1 MTKRSRKTLMIW
13 ALSVLSL
20 VVTAIAYS
28 FLPEEIP
35 MWWNFH
41 GTVLRYAEKNNIWL
55 IASLAAVFAVL
66 FTVLPLID
74 PRNKN
79 YQRFMEYYETF
90 TLVMVVA
97 GDILTGV
104 VISESFRPGKIEVG
118 QLVVL
123 IAGLICMV
131 MGNLMPK
138 IKSNYFIGIRN
149 PWTLSDP
156 DIWNRTHRIGG
167 RIFFIFGLCVT
178 VWALMPVWP
187 LLIYLVSGVALVAI
201 TVVPY
206 LYSYWCFRQNQK
218 KGKLADQQEE
228 ESWSPVMK
236 NLLER
241 RSVRAYTDQMPSHEL
256 LEQIVLAGQ
265 FAPSGKNLQEW
276 HFVVVENPEVLHRL
290 EELLG
295 EELGRPG
302 YHFYGAPVIILCANK
317 KGARNAMADCSAALQ
332 NMMLAAHD
340 LGLGTCWINQFRDV
354 WGNAKVE
361 AYLAQL
367 GLPEGYEVQCST
379 IVGYPAQSPAAPARK
394 PGTVTY
400 VK

>member
-20 VVTAIAYS
+20 VATAIAYS

-41 GTVLRYAEKNNIWL
+41 GTVLHYAEKNNIWL

-97 GDILTGV
+97 GDIITGV

-123 IAGLICMV
+123 IAGLISMV

-167 RIFFIFGLCVT
+167 RIFFIFGLCEAVHIHLEQTTNVKQMRKQIRIIDQKRVT
-178 VWALMPVWP
+178 INMSKHRGDGVIIRQTHKPSLQ
-187 LLIYLVSGVALVAI
+187 SGCETIQRFQLRQHQIGSLVA
-201 TVVPY
+201 
-206 LYSYWCFRQNQK
+206 K
-218 KGKLADQQEE
+218 
-228 ESWSPVMK
+228 
-236 NLLER
+236 
-241 RSVRAYTDQMPSHEL
+241 
-256 LEQIVLAGQ
+256 
-265 FAPSGKNLQEW
+265 
-276 HFVVVENPEVLHRL
+276 RL
-290 EELLG
+290 
-295 EELGRPG
+295 
-302 YHFYGAPVIILCANK
+302 
-317 KGARNAMADCSAALQ
+317 
-332 NMMLAAHD
+332 
-340 LGLGTCWINQFRDV
+340 
-354 WGNAKVE
+354 
-361 AYLAQL
+361 
-367 GLPEGYEVQCST
+367 
-379 IVGYPAQSPAAPARK
+379 
-394 PGTVTY
+394 
-400 VK
+400 